1 MLTVSDLMLSPL
13 FSTVR
18 LAAGKSGLSNNVLYI
33 GFLDWEDSEQI
44 PQYFNAGEIV
54 ITTLLKAKDD
64 RQKAEN
70 YLKALIINNSSAI
83 LIKDIYYKEIS
94 KEIEEFA
101 EEKHVP
107 IFFFSDVYID
117 DMIHEVKKQL
127 EIDSESANYES
138 VLDDIFN
145 RPKMSADE
153 LRPLIGQINPY
164 FYRKAFISVY
174 VSDDDKK
181 CSGRINS
188 LYEYIHNNRNLLEN
202 IKREGLHTV
211 YSRLIYK
218 RGILIIIS
226 FDSDENVKIEEYER
240 ALLKRF
246 LADNNFKHTRIG
258 VGCGYSER
266 EFSFAVRNSIFA
278 NVNCIINDKPF
289 LCFDESDSDYS
300 MFAAANEGSVQRW
313 CKKTETAL
321 LSPAAK
327 HIPLLETVLTLAR
340 CGGNVEQASNI
351 LCQHKNTIR
360 YRIERIGE
368 IFDAENNMVL
378 YGRLYFFTRIYLSFP
393 YLKMFFNM

>member
-127 EIDSESANYES
+127 EIDSESAN
-138 VLDDIFN
+138 
-145 RPKMSADE
+145 
-153 LRPLIGQINPY
+153 
-164 FYRKAFISVY
+164 
-174 VSDDDKK
+174 
-181 CSGRINS
+181 
-188 LYEYIHNNRNLLEN
+188 
-202 IKREGLHTV
+202 
-211 YSRLIYK
+211 
-218 RGILIIIS
+218 
-226 FDSDENVKIEEYER
+226 
-240 ALLKRF
+240 
-246 LADNNFKHTRIG
+246 
-258 VGCGYSER
+258 
-266 EFSFAVRNSIFA
+266 
-278 NVNCIINDKPF
+278 
-289 LCFDESDSDYS
+289 
-300 MFAAANEGSVQRW
+300 
-313 CKKTETAL
+313 
-321 LSPAAK
+321 
-327 HIPLLETVLTLAR
+327 
-340 CGGNVEQASNI
+340 
-351 LCQHKNTIR
+351 
-360 YRIERIGE
+360 
-368 IFDAENNMVL
+368 
-378 YGRLYFFTRIYLSFP
+378 
-393 YLKMFFNM
+393 